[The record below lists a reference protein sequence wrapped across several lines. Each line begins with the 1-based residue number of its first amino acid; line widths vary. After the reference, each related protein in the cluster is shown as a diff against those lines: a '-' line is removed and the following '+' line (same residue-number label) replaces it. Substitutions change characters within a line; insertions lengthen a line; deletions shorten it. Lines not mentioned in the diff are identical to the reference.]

1 MSAVMG
7 PYWPAL
13 AVVTVGLC
21 WAVVGPVAKEEIK
34 HRNVRMV
41 VRVFESKKKNIP
53 TVQTTLNIAWAQS
66 LHPLQMWGPRR
77 LIGDENVAKEHRKLV
92 EHAYEWL
99 YACSSQKNMEKK
111 HTYG

>member
-1 MSAVMG
+1 MG
-7 PYWPAL
+7 PYWPVL

-53 TVQTTLNIAWAQS
+53 MVQMTLNIAWAQS
-66 LHPLQMWGPRR
+66 LRPLQMWGPRR
-77 LIGDENVAKEHRKLV
+77 LVGDENMAKEHRKLV
-92 EHAYEWL
+92 EHAYKWL

-111 HTYG
+111 HTYGRH